1 MPKITDALRAENDRF
16 KDVCGRLSEE
26 NENLKEKVITINADA
41 AANRVRARRCV
52 GKLFFAHMTIARL
65 AGYIDR
71 VREENGQPFIRG
83 GTPEELDTRERIEQI
98 LNMGDREFEKTLNGM
113 SQEEIDDVLGK
124 PDEPLP

>member
-41 AANRVRARRCV
+41 AANRVRARRYV
-52 GKLFFAHMTIARL
+52 GKLFSAHMTIARL

-71 VREENGQPFIRG
+71 VREEAGEVSIRG
-83 GTPEELDTRERIEQI
+83 RSEEEFEQHDQQHDRMADL
-98 LNMGDREFEKTLNGM
+98 LNMGDREFE
-113 SQEEIDDVLGK
+113 
-124 PDEPLP
+124 